1 MRRAD
6 RLFQLVE
13 RLRRRRRAQT
23 GSELAEALGVSLR
36 TVYRDVQDLVAS
48 GVPIRGEAGVGYAL
62 DASFDLPPIMF
73 DEEEI
78 EALMLGARM
87 VEAAADPALA
97 RAAQGVVAKVR
108 AVLPKRLEDQIES
121 SPLYAP
127 RFHLNARG
135 RAGLEELRGAI
146 RDRRKVALEYQDRE
160 GASTVREV
168 EPLGLYYWGT
178 HGWSLGAWCALRS
191 GFRNFRLDRI
201 HAMKVLDAPCS
212 TDPARSLAA
221 LLRHD
226 EEETEGAAP
235 RRDR

>member
-6 RLFQLVE
+6 RLFQIVE

-23 GSELAEALGVSLR
+23 GHDLAEALGVSLR
-36 TVYRDVQDLVAS
+36 TIYRDVQDLVAS

-62 DASFDLPPIMF
+62 DAGFDLPPLMF

-87 VEAAADPALA
+87 VEASGDPSLV
-97 RAAQGVVAKVR
+97 RAAQSVVAKVR
-108 AVLPKRLEDQIES
+108 AVLPKRLESRIEA

-135 RAGLEELRGAI
+135 RAGLEELRAAI
-146 RDRRKVALEYQDRE
+146 RTRHKVALGYQDRE
-160 GASTVREV
+160 GSPSTRHV
-168 EPLGLYYWGT
+168 EPLGLFYWG
-178 HGWSLGAWCALRS
+178 HGWSLAAWCELRG

-201 HAMKVLDAPCS
+201 VELKVLDEPC
-212 TDPARSLAA
+212 TPDPSRGLEAFFQHHR
-221 LLRHD
+221 
-226 EEETEGAAP
+226 EPGV
-235 RRDR
+235 